1 MAGGGTLRTIGAS
14 LALVYPARPMNPSI
28 HGISSMATRALLAE
42 LATAYQAHAGVAVAI
57 ESVGGVDAAR
67 RVAAG
72 EPFDVVVLAADA
84 IDRLA
89 AAGHVIAD
97 SRTGVVRSDV
107 AIAVRAGAPHPDI
120 GSADALR
127 HALLAARTIGYSTGP
142 SGTAL
147 LQLLERWGVAE
158 ALRERIVQA
167 PPGVPVG
174 TLVARGDVELGFQ
187 QRSELMH
194 LDGVDVLGGMP
205 AGIEIVTVFAGAVCA
220 ASTRPGD
227 ARALLD
233 FLASPATVD
242 AKRRH
247 GMQPA

>member
-1 MAGGGTLRTIGAS
+1 MSPPIR
-14 LALVYPARPMNPSI
+14 
-28 HGISSMATRALLAE
+28 GISSMATRALLAE
-42 LATAYQAHAGVAVAI
+42 LAAAYRAHAGVEVAI

-84 IDRLA
+84 IDKLTT
-89 AAGHVIAD
+89 AGHVLAG
-97 SRTGVVRSDV
+97 SRAGVVRSDV
-107 AIAVRAGAPHPDI
+107 AIAVRAGAPHPEV

-127 HALLAARTIGYSTGP
+127 RSLLAARTIGHSTGP

-147 LQLLERWGVAE
+147 LQLFELWGVAE
-158 ALRERIVQA
+158 ALRTRVVQA

-174 TLVARGDVELGFQ
+174 SLVARGEVEIGFQ

-194 LDGVDVLGGMP
+194 LEGVDVLGGMP
-205 AGIEIVTVFAGAVCA
+205 PGTEIVTVFAGAVGA
-220 ASTRPGD
+220 ASAQPGA

-233 FLASPATVD
+233 FLASPATAE

-247 GMQPA
+247 GMEPA

>member
-1 MAGGGTLRTIGAS
+1 MSPPIR
-14 LALVYPARPMNPSI
+14 
-28 HGISSMATRALLAE
+28 GISSMATRALLAE
-42 LATAYQAHAGVAVAI
+42 LAAAYRAHAGVEVAI

-84 IDRLA
+84 IDKLTT
-89 AAGHVIAD
+89 AGHVLAG
-97 SRTGVVRSDV
+97 SRAGVVRSDV
-107 AIAVRAGAPHPDI
+107 AIAVRAGAPHPEV

-127 HALLAARTIGYSTGP
+127 RSLLAARTIGHSTGP

-147 LQLLERWGVAE
+147 LQLFELWGVAE
-158 ALRERIVQA
+158 ALRTRVVQA

-174 TLVARGDVELGFQ
+174 TLVARGEVEIGFQ

-194 LDGVDVLGGMP
+194 LDGIDVLGGMP
-205 AGIEIVTVFAGAVCA
+205 PGTEIVTVFAGAVCA
-220 ASTRPGD
+220 ASTQPGA
-227 ARALLD
+227 ARSLLD
-233 FLASPATVD
+233 FLVSPATAE

-247 GMQPA
+247 GMEPA